1 VTARTVK
8 HPPPA
13 TLAVNRS
20 AGHEF
25 HLLKRHEA
33 GIVLTGAEV
42 KSARAGRVNL
52 REGYARVKGGEVFLL
67 GVHFGPYQ
75 NAREEDQDPRRPRKL
90 LLHASEIRKLDK
102 ETQAGGS
109 TLVPTRLYLKQGRIK
124 VEIAVARGKQQV
136 DKREALKKRAQQ
148 REIDRARGGGG

>member
-1 VTARTVK
+1 MTAKTGR
-8 HPPPA
+8 HPPSP

-20 AGHEF
+20 ASHEF
-25 HLLKRHEA
+25 HLIKRYEA

-52 REGYARVKGGEVFLL
+52 REGYARVKGGEVFLM
-67 GVHFGPYQ
+67 GVHFSPYTH
-75 NAREEDQDPRRPRKL
+75 AREEEQDPVRPRKL

-102 ETQAGGS
+102 ETQSAGT

-124 VEIAVARGKQQV
+124 IEIAVARGKQQF
-136 DKREALKKRAQQ
+136 DKREALKKRVQQ
-148 REIDRARGGGG
+148 REIDRARGA